1 MITSFIGIL
10 ISSMAMT
17 ALILSIQSIEK
28 SYRRAGKHSLT
39 KYEIDII
46 NTAGLNTD
54 ENINLLKKDI
64 ENLPKEY

>member
-10 ISSMAMT
+10 ISSMSIS
-17 ALILSIQSIEK
+17 LLVLSIQSIEK

-39 KYEIDII
+39 DYEIDIM
-46 NTAGLNTD
+46 NTAGLNTE

>member
-1 MITSFIGIL
+1 
-10 ISSMAMT
+10 MAMT